1 MYIVKHR
8 HPKRR
13 NGLALRVVLVLV
25 LSLALVLV
33 FGSLAE
39 RTEELILR
47 HWGFG
52 SVTVLA
58 Q

>member
-8 HPKRR
+8 QPKRR
-13 NGLALRVVLVLV
+13 NGLALALVLVIV

-39 RTEELILR
+39 RTEELVLG
-47 HWGFG
+47 HGGFG